1 MDELGQDSLRLSRLC
16 DRLRSMSEAALSR
29 SRDELGGESVA
40 VSVHRICVWAVTQ
53 QGIAA
58 PVPVLHPLASADQLT
73 VIGREFLE
81 WVASDAAASDAG
93 ASHVGALN
101 TWRTEVDR
109 IRRSV

>member
-81 WVASDAAASDAG
+81 WVAASGAG